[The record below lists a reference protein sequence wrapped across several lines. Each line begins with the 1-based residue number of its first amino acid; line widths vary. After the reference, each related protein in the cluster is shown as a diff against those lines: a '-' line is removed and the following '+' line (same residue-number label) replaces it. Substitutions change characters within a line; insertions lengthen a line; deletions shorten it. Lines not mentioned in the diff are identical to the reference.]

1 MAKEFSRSKRVA
13 DQIQRDLAML
23 IQQEIKDPRVGLV
36 TINAVQVSR
45 DLNYADIYFTCMA
58 LDDNADSQKES
69 EKVLNGA
76 AGFLRTEL
84 SHGLRLRTTPELRFH
99 YDSLLGE
106 GQRMTRL
113 ISEARK
119 TDRNLDPDDGEEA

>member
-1 MAKEFSRSKRVA
+1 MAREFSRSKRVA
-13 DQIQRDLAML
+13 DQIQKDLAVL

-36 TINAVQVSR
+36 TINAVKVSR
-45 DLNYADIYFTCMA
+45 DLNYADIYFTCMV

-76 AGFLRTEL
+76 AGFLRSEL
-84 SHGLRLRTTPELRFH
+84 SHELRLRTTPELRFH
-99 YDSLLGE
+99 YDALLGE

-113 ISEARK
+113 IDEARK
-119 TDRNLDPDDGEEA
+119 TDRNIDTDDGEEA